1 MTKTKIIYFGNEQ
14 LAQGIKAKT
23 PIFDA
28 LLAAD
33 YEIAALILPTAN
45 TRRPFEIAKKATKL
59 NIPIFYTKNTTEL
72 ETIIK
77 DTSAKV
83 AVLASYGK
91 IIPESIIEAF
101 PCGIINIHPSLLP
114 KYRGTTPI
122 ESALLNNDAE
132 TGVSVMRL
140 AKKMDAGNIIAQ
152 AKVDITPETTKQSL
166 YEQLATLGAQLL
178 VDKLPAILA
187 QNAPETAQND
197 AEATFTAQLSKDLS
211 TIQNDQKTALTLSRE
226 VIAYAG
232 FPKSKTTLL
241 GIPCTITAAHVADQA
256 STELDLLCADGKYLV
271 IDQLIPENS
280 KPQSAQSF
288 LNGHKK

>member
-1 MTKTKIIYFGNEQ
+1 MKTKIIYFGNEQ

-45 TRRPFEIAKKATKL
+45 TRRPFEIAKKAEKL
-59 NIPIFYTKNTTEL
+59 NIPVFYTKDIAEL
-72 ETIIK
+72 EQIIANAG
-77 DTSAKV
+77 AKV

-91 IIPESIIEAF
+91 IIPESIINAF

-122 ESALLNNDAE
+122 ETALLNNDAE

-140 AKKMDAGNIIAQ
+140 AKKMDAGNLIAQ
-152 AKVDITPETTKQSL
+152 AKVTITPETTKQSL
-166 YEQLATLGAQLL
+166 YEELATLGAKLL
-178 VDKLPAILA
+178 VEKLPAILA
-187 QNAPETAQND
+187 QNTTETAQDD
-197 AEATFTAQLSKDLS
+197 AEATFTSQLSKDLS
-211 TIQNDQKTALTLSRE
+211 LLQNTQKSALTLSRE
-226 VIAYAG
+226 IIAYAG

-241 GIPCTITAAHVADQA
+241 GIPCTVTAAHVADQA
-256 STELDLLCADGKYLV
+256 ATELDLLCADGKYLV
-271 IDQLIPENS
+271 IDQIIPENS
-280 KPQSAQSF
+280 KPQNAQAF

>member
-1 MTKTKIIYFGNEQ
+1 MKTKIIYFGNEQ

-45 TRRPFEIAKKATKL
+45 TRHPFEIAKKAEKL
-59 NIPIFYTKNTTEL
+59 NIPVFYTKDTAEL
-72 ETIIK
+72 EQII
-77 DTSAKV
+77 TNAGAKV

-91 IIPESIIEAF
+91 IIPESIINAF

-122 ESALLNNDAE
+122 ETALLNNDAE

-140 AKKMDAGNIIAQ
+140 AKKMDAGNLIAQ
-152 AKVDITPETTKQSL
+152 AKVAITPETTKQSL
-166 YEQLATLGAQLL
+166 YEELANLGAQLL
-178 VDKLPAILA
+178 VENLPAILA
-187 QNAPETAQND
+187 QNTTETTQDD
-197 AEATFTAQLSKDLS
+197 AEATFTSQLSKDLS
-211 TIQNDQKTALTLSRE
+211 LLQNAQKSALTLSRE
-226 VIAYAG
+226 IVAYAG
-232 FPKSKTTLL
+232 FPKSKTVLL
-241 GIPCTITAAHVADQA
+241 GIPCTVTAAHVADQA
-256 STELDLLCADGKYLV
+256 ATELDLLCADGKYLV
-271 IDQLIPENS
+271 IDQIIPENS
-280 KPQSAQSF
+280 KPQNAQAF

>member
-1 MTKTKIIYFGNEQ
+1 MKTKIVYFGNEQ

-45 TRRPFEIAKKATKL
+45 TRRPFEIAKKAAKL
-59 NIPIFYTKNTTEL
+59 NIPVFYTKDTAKL
-72 ETIIK
+72 EQIIA
-77 DTSAKV
+77 DAGADV

-91 IIPESIIEAF
+91 IIPESIINTF

-122 ESALLNNDAE
+122 ETALLNNDAE

-140 AKKMDAGNIIAQ
+140 AKKMDAGDLIAQ
-152 AKVDITPETTKQSL
+152 ATVTITPETTKQSL
-166 YEQLATLGAQLL
+166 YEQLATLGAKLL
-178 VDKLPAILA
+178 VEKLPAILA
-187 QNAPETAQND
+187 KNTAETAQD
-197 AEATFTAQLSKDLS
+197 DTEATFTAQLSKDLS
-211 TIQNDQKTALTLSRE
+211 LLQNDQKSALTLSRE
-226 VIAYAG
+226 VVAYAG

-256 STELDLLCADGKYLV
+256 ATELDLLCADGKYLV
-271 IDQLIPENS
+271 IDQIIPENS
-280 KPQSAQSF
+280 KPQNAQAF

>member
-1 MTKTKIIYFGNEQ
+1 MKTKIIYFGNEQ

-45 TRRPFEIAKKATKL
+45 TRRPFEIAKKAEKL
-59 NIPIFYTKNTTEL
+59 NIPVFYTKDTAEL
-72 ETIIK
+72 EQII
-77 DTSAKV
+77 TNAGAKV

-91 IIPESIIEAF
+91 IIPESIINAF

-122 ESALLNNDAE
+122 ETALLNNDAE

-140 AKKMDAGNIIAQ
+140 AKKMDAGNLIAQ
-152 AKVDITPETTKQSL
+152 AKVAITPETTKQSL
-166 YEQLATLGAQLL
+166 YEELANLGAQLL
-178 VDKLPAILA
+178 VENLPAILA
-187 QNAPETAQND
+187 QNTTETTQDD
-197 AEATFTAQLSKDLS
+197 AEATFTSQLSKDLS
-211 TIQNDQKTALTLSRE
+211 LLQNAQKSALTLSRE

-241 GIPCTITAAHVADQA
+241 GIPCTVTAAHVADQA
-256 STELDLLCADGKYLV
+256 ATELDLLCADGRYLV
-271 IDQLIPENS
+271 IDQIIPENS
-280 KPQSAQSF
+280 KPQNAQAF

>member
-1 MTKTKIIYFGNEQ
+1 MKTKIVYFGNEQ

-45 TRRPFEIAKKATKL
+45 TRRPFEIAKKAEKL
-59 NIPIFYTKNTTEL
+59 NIPVFYTKDTAEL
-72 ETIIK
+72 EQIIA
-77 DTSAKV
+77 DADAKV

-91 IIPESIIEAF
+91 IIPESIINAF

-122 ESALLNNDAE
+122 ETALLNNDAE

-140 AKKMDAGNIIAQ
+140 AKKMDAGNLIAQ
-152 AKVDITPETTKQSL
+152 AKVVITPETTKQSL
-166 YEQLATLGAQLL
+166 YEELANLGAKLL
-178 VDKLPAILA
+178 VENLPAILA
-187 QNAPETAQND
+187 QNTAETAQDD
-197 AEATFTAQLSKDLS
+197 AEATFTTQLSKDLS
-211 TIQNDQKTALTLSRE
+211 ELQNAQKSALTLSRE

-232 FPKSKTTLL
+232 FPKSKATLL
-241 GIPCTITAAHVADQA
+241 DIPCTITAAHVADQA
-256 STELDLLCADGKYLV
+256 ATELDLLCADGKYLV

-280 KPQSAQSF
+280 KSQSAQAF